1 MKRKLSVFEI
11 HEIETKMLSN
21 HYIDNAML
29 RDWTNFIFSALN
41 EGVSDFDIDQLTM
54 SDDDFD
60 EKYNIK

>member
-1 MKRKLSVFEI
+1 MKRTLTLLEI
-11 HEIETKMLSN
+11 KEIETKMLSN